1 MTIVAQEEQKVKCT
15 LEWCDEDVFREGL
28 CWPHFIEDKEMEW
41 DNQDA
46 ERENCQQGVG
56 YIFGDHPLDGA
67 WWGDDA
73 REVCGEPI

>member
-1 MTIVAQEEQKVKCT
+1 MASIPQIATEVKCFN
-15 LEWCDEDVFREGL
+15 EGCHEPVFREGL

-46 ERENCQQGVG
+46 EREASQQGVG